1 MLQPEFPKP
10 TIRIGYDNSRFRQK
24 FMQNSLNFGTFII
37 IYYLQEVWVLF
48 IKVNLNVSFLQ
59 GWNIL
64 A

>member
-1 MLQPEFPKP
+1 M
-10 TIRIGYDNSRFRQK
+10 INSRFRQK